1 MFYINYIFLLYIMNN
16 NINYILSLLL
26 ILILL
31 LLIVFP
37 LKENFSYKAPY
48 FRSQLYQNVCEPDYG
63 GLLELSEAYE
73 TTVLELSKIRVYE
86 LVDKKIKNCIFFLG
100 LYFNGYHIHDNRI
113 V

>member
-48 FRSQLYQNVCEPDYG
+48 FRSQVYQNVCEPKYG
-63 GLLELSEAYE
+63 GLLRVKRSLQDDCIR
-73 TTVLELSKIRVYE
+73 TLEDPCL
-86 LVDKKIKNCIFFLG
+86 
-100 LYFNGYHIHDNRI
+100 
-113 V
+113 

>member
-16 NINYILSLLL
+16 NINYILSLLLIL

-63 GLLELSEAYE
+63 GLLRVKRTLRDNCLR
-73 TTVLELSKIRVYE
+73 TLEDPCL
-86 LVDKKIKNCIFFLG
+86 
-100 LYFNGYHIHDNRI
+100 
-113 V
+113 